1 MESGGTMR
9 IVNVNEGRY
18 ADFRLDGR
26 YLTIGGNL
34 TIDLAQEQRGYDV
47 TLDVCSDSDGK
58 LAVGQG
64 IRYVCQ
70 IFIPGR
76 VYAIHETGDADEMGF
91 RQIEKTAQSLDTD
104 KVVLYLWSME
114 E

>member
-18 ADFRLDGR
+18 ADFRLDGSC
-26 YLTIGGNL
+26 LTIGENL
-34 TIDLAQEQRGYDV
+34 TIDLVREQRGYDV

-76 VYAIHETGDADEMGF
+76 SYLIRETGISDDMGF
-91 RQIEKTAQSLDTD
+91 RQIEKTAQPLDTEQIT
-104 KVVLYLWSME
+104 LYLWAVE